1 MDTYVHAAFGLLLV
15 LLLSMQLTPV
25 APIHLALL
33 GIFIGFLAFNQ
44 YDYRAGGPDTSMFL
58 LVQFGL
64 TLLAAF
70 TVTWQALGAFENSVF
85 ALVLLWFSVLAY
97 LTAQHDARSYAS
109 TVFPYLLC
117 YGVVFGTFLYH
128 TLAVAPGGGLAV
140 FVVSAGMLLGL
151 NLFVFPR
158 YVSVRLFL
166 WTLAIFGAL
175 LALVGLPSALG
186 RSYSVWFLVV
196 EPWTNTMSPP
206 GLDREFAVVRSAF
219 GNPNTFGI
227 VVFAGTVAA
236 FVEAVRSLDRGAL
249 LGALLMTGLLGL
261 NLVGLYLSNS
271 RSSWLAAGVAV
282 TIYACYVLT
291 DWRGVPVAVVGL
303 GVAIPVF
310 VVGIYTAVI
319 PIDPANRF
327 DLWRAS
333 LSAIREN
340 PTLAGQGIVSTS
352 EVIAPYVPDGIGQP
366 SPHNSYLSIWI
377 RTGLLGVAAYALLV
391 FGSILHGLVKVRT
404 VDVAALALACGFAV
418 SQLFEAYTLY
428 HNGPG
433 SIIGALAV
441 GYLIASVAE
450 PDRFDTTVSEA
461 SAEADRGDDAPSL
474 AQLSPDRTPVNADRP
489 GERAE
494 VGRSGRG
501 SESQTDGGRSTRR

>member
-85 ALVLLWFSVLAY
+85 ALVLLWLSVLAY

-140 FVVSAGMLLGL
+140 FAVSAGVLLGL

-433 SIIGALAV
+433 SIIGALAF

-450 PDRFDTTVSEA
+450 PDRFGTTASETPT
-461 SAEADRGDDAPSL
+461 EEDRGAEAPSL
-474 AQLSPDRTPVNADRP
+474 AQLPPDRRP
-489 GERAE
+489 ASAERREGA
-494 VGRSGRG
+494 RSARR
-501 SESQTDGGRSTRR
+501 SESKTDGGRSTRR

>member
-44 YDYRAGGPDTSMFL
+44 YDYRTDGSDTSMFL

-85 ALVLLWFSVLAY
+85 ALVLLWLSVLVY
-97 LTAQHDARSYAS
+97 LTLQHDARSYAS
-109 TVFPYLLC
+109 QVFPYLLC
-117 YGVVFGTFLYH
+117 YGVIFGAFLYH

-140 FVVSAGMLLGL
+140 FAVSAGVLLGL

-158 YVSVRLFL
+158 YVTPRLFL
-166 WTLAIFGAL
+166 WTLAFFGGAL
-175 LALVGLPSALG
+175 ALLGLPSALG
-186 RSYSVWFLVV
+186 RSYSVWFLTV
-196 EPWTNTMSPP
+196 EPWTNTVSPP
-206 GLDREFAVVRSAF
+206 GLGQEFAVVRSAY
-219 GNPNTFGI
+219 GNPNTFGL

-236 FVEAVRSLDRGAL
+236 FVEAIRSLDRGAA

-271 RSSWLAAGVAV
+271 RSSWLAAAVAV
-282 TIYACYVLT
+282 TIYACYALV
-291 DWRGVPVAVVGL
+291 DWRGVPVAVVGI
-303 GVAIPVF
+303 GIAIPAF
-310 VVGIYTAVI
+310 LVGIYLSII

-333 LSAIREN
+333 LSAIRDN
-340 PTLAGQGIVSTS
+340 PTVAGQGIVSTS

-377 RTGLLGVAAYALLV
+377 RTGLLGVAAYTLLV

-418 SQLFEAYTLY
+418 SQFFEAYTLY

-433 SIIGALAV
+433 SIIGALAF
-441 GYLIASVAE
+441 GYLIVSVAE
-450 PDRFDTTVSEA
+450 PDRFATTASETA
-461 SAEADRGDDAPSL
+461 AADDRAAEGPSL
-474 AQLSPDRTPVNADRP
+474 AQLPPDRRPVSA
-489 GERAE
+489 ERRE
-494 VGRSGRG
+494 GGRSARG
-501 SESQTDGGRSTRR
+501 SESKTDGGRSTRR